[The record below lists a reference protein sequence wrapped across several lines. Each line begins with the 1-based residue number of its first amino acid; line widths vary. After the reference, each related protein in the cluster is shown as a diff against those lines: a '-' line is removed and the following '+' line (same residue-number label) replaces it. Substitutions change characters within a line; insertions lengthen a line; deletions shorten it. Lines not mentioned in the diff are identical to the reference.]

1 MRARKQILSIITM
14 FFLLLNLF
22 STIPKAV
29 VSIAPIPNQ
38 FIGEM
43 FPNCTIPLQLFHTN
57 TIITFNAADFPNKL
71 DIQFDVN
78 YSVYNPENTS
88 IIPAILPFS
97 FASNLTIF
105 MVDVYKNNTKI
116 PHDLFNIY
124 PWNDNIT
131 EISVNLPR
139 VDINP
144 IILIRA
150 NITIL
155 KNSTSI
161 IRYQF
166 SGSISNPLDSRQIFY
181 FVYSLGTSQDWIG
194 NTTGRIELRVY
205 GKEPG
210 LLTSGG
216 PSINL
221 FPQYIDIN
229 GGKSFSYEWDNIE
242 FFSMSVGVV
251 YYREVS
257 PFDILIEFL
266 IHFLP
271 ICIVITISIIIVM
284 ITRKKRKKLKS

>member
-29 VSIAPIPNQ
+29 VSIVPIPNQ
-38 FIGEM
+38 FIAEI
-43 FPNCTIPLQLFHTN
+43 FPNCTLPLQLSHTN
-57 TIITFNAADFPNKL
+57 TVITFNATDFYNKIG
-71 DIQFDVN
+71 IQFDAN
-78 YSVYNPENTS
+78 YTIYNPENTT
-88 IIPAILPFS
+88 IIPVILPFS
-97 FASNLTIF
+97 LASNLTIF

-144 IILIRA
+144 ITLIRA

-210 LLTSGG
+210 FLTSGG
-216 PSINL
+216 PPYTL

-257 PFDILIEFL
+257 PFDIFIEFL
-266 IHFLP
+266 MHPLS